1 MLFVYFLQLLIN
13 RTIFIQLCSKVI
25 FIFIYSLVYIYSLL
39 GLNKNKR
46 SEQVLDLSDKMTI
59 KPNEF
64 TLPTI
69 FNACAKLNND
79 RAVKVGKKLLDQ
91 MPDNF
96 LNNTSILNSAIHML
110 FKFGDVKRAEDVFES
125 IKNKDIIS
133 YGAMMNGN
141 ILVRIYIEL

>member
-1 MLFVYFLQLLIN
+1 
-13 RTIFIQLCSKVI
+13 
-25 FIFIYSLVYIYSLL
+25 
-39 GLNKNKR
+39 
-46 SEQVLDLSDKMTI
+46 MTI